1 MIEHRLRQQLDKVA
15 DRLRRLWLWR
25 GLAAAWLLAAL
36 AGVIVFGIGAA
47 TGWQPRHPVGW
58 VGVVAVAAAAA
69 AMILAWAAGRDDHAL
84 ALRIEAAHPE
94 LRSCLL
100 TAIEQRPE
108 LPLGHFRFLQEAVIR
123 QALRHAYG
131 HAWERIVPTRRIA
144 AAMMANAAALVLLL
158 FVLASLSSSTSAR
171 SAVAGRTGSDT
182 APAGGQL
189 SVAIEPGDTEVEKG
203 ASLLVLARYTGDQP
217 AGATLVFQSP
227 GGEPARLS
235 MAKSLDDP
243 VFGGRIPTVEAP
255 LDYHVQLDDY
265 TSTTFHV
272 RVFEYPRLVQA
283 DARLVYPEY
292 TSLAERLIEDVR
304 TVSAVEGTELTLI
317 CRLNKPVASATL
329 TQKNGEP
336 IVLAATDDES
346 VYQATLPCDHSRRL
360 QLQLVD
366 AEGRRNKTP
375 AEFIIDVLPNK
386 PPDLK
391 LAFPGHDIEVSPLEE
406 TDVKATAWDDFG
418 LERFGLSFAITGQEP
433 TEVVL
438 GERAAAKER
447 QELAHVIRL
456 EELEAQPDQ
465 LLSYH
470 FWAEDRDATG
480 KTRRTLS
487 DMYFAEVRRFD
498 EIFRQGEQPP
508 GGQQQQQGG
517 SPNADAAQKLSQLQK
532 DIINATWKLIRRE
545 TPGPPSPEYAGDAQT
560 IQESQAT
567 ALEQA
572 SELAQKLED
581 PKSQAYAGAVTQ
593 AMEEALKQLKAA
605 HDGAALDPL
614 VPALSAEQ
622 AAYQALLKLRANEH
636 RVVRGQQGGG
646 GGGGSGR
653 SQQQL
658 QQLELK
664 NDENRYEN
672 QRTAQSQPQQ
682 DRETRQ
688 ALNRLSELAR
698 RQSDLNERLKEL
710 QSALQE
716 ARTPE
721 EREEIRRQLKR
732 LRDEEQEILRD
743 TDELRARL
751 ESPENQE
758 RMADARQQ
766 LDQTRDQVRRA
777 AEALDDEKVS
787 QAAAAGTRAERDFQE
802 LRNEFRRRASGR
814 FDEEMKQM
822 REQARELDDREGR
835 IAERLGS
842 SPDDAPAKSLRDDR
856 PDEKLPG
863 ELAEQQQRLDELLER
878 MRQTID
884 EAESTEPLLSQQLY
898 DTARKAQEQDLAR
911 ALEAAEIS
919 VERGLT
925 DDAREQERLARAGIG
940 QMREGIERAAESVL
954 GDDAEALRRARDELN
969 RLAEELNDEIARNSE
984 QEPGSAGAREQG
996 STGEGE
1002 RGRVGD
1008 AKTRS
1013 RGERGTARLGDAER
1027 EGRGDA
1033 ETRRNGDAETRSAGA
1048 GQQTNVASSP
1058 PRPVAPS
1065 SPETSSPPNSPADP
1079 NTDSTSPSQSG
1090 GRGSERGGPR
1100 SLSGITGPGG
1110 PRSPDDQRRGFAP
1123 IAGEDFMDWSDRLR
1137 DVEEMVDD
1145 PELRAEAA
1153 RIRQRARDIRVDL
1166 KRNFQAP
1173 RWDLVKM
1180 EVSDALVEL
1189 RDRVVEELLRRTSKD
1204 AVLPLDRD
1212 PVPPKY
1218 LEKTRRYYERLGTGK

>member
-15 DRLRRLWLWR
+15 ARLRRLRFWR
-25 GLAAAWLLAAL
+25 GLTAAWLLAAL
-36 AGVIVFGIGAA
+36 AGVLIWGAA
-47 TGWQPRHPVGW
+47 ASGWQPRQPVGL
-58 VGVVAVAAAAA
+58 VVAVAVAAAAA

-108 LPLGHFRFLQEAVIR
+108 LPLGRFGFLQEAVIR

-131 HAWERIVPTRRIA
+131 HAWERIVPARRIA
-144 AAMMANAAALVLLL
+144 TAMMANAAALILLL
-158 FVLASLSSSTSAR
+158 FVLAGLSSSTSAR
-171 SAVAGRTGSDT
+171 SGLADANRAADVALASGE
-182 APAGGQL
+182 L
-189 SVAIEPGDTEVEKG
+189 SVVVEPGDTEVEKG
-203 ASLLVLARYTGDQP
+203 ASLLVLARYAGRQP
-217 AGATLVFQSP
+217 ADATLVYHAAS
-227 GGEPARLS
+227 GEPARLPMS
-235 MAKSLDDP
+235 KSLDDP
-243 VFGGRIPTVEAP
+243 VFGGRIPAVDAP
-255 LDYHVQLDDY
+255 LNYRVQLGDY
-265 TSTTFHV
+265 TSASFHV
-272 RVFEYPRLVQA
+272 GVFEYPKLVRA

-336 IVLAATDDES
+336 ISLAATDDES
-346 VYQATLPCDHSRRL
+346 VYQVKIPCDRSRRL

-375 AEFIIDVLPNK
+375 AEFVINVLPNK

-406 TDVKATAWDDFG
+406 ADVRATAWDDFG
-418 LERFGLSFAITGQEP
+418 LERFGLSFSIAGREP

-438 GERAAAKER
+438 GEHAPAKER
-447 QELAHVIRL
+447 HELAHGIRL
-456 EELEAQPDQ
+456 EELKAQPDQ

-480 KTRRTLS
+480 KPRRTLS

-545 TPGPPSPEYAGDAQT
+545 TPGPPSPEFAGDALT

-572 SELAQKLED
+572 GELAEKLED
-581 PKSQAYAGAVTQ
+581 AKSQAYAGAVTQ
-593 AMEEALKQLKAA
+593 AMGDALKQLKSA
-605 HDGAALDPL
+605 HDGPALGPL

-636 RVVRGQQGGG
+636 SVVRGQPGGG
-646 GGGGSGR
+646 GGGAGR

-732 LRDEEQEILRD
+732 LREEEQEILRD

-751 ESPENQE
+751 DSPENQE

-777 AEALDDEKVS
+777 AEALEDEKVL

-814 FDEEMKQM
+814 FNEEMKQM
-822 REQARELDDREGR
+822 REQALQLDERERR
-835 IAERLGS
+835 IAEQLGS
-842 SPDDAPAKSLRDDR
+842 SPDDRRQVAPGLVPGGSGPTRESAGHEGRDYLRPTLAADAEAPAKSLREER
-856 PDEKLPG
+856 PDEKLPA
-863 ELAEQQQRLDELLER
+863 ELAEQQQRLDELLR
-878 MRQTID
+878 QMRQTID
-884 EAESTEPLLSQQLY
+884 EAESTEPLLSEQLY

-911 ALEAAEIS
+911 ALEAAEVS
-919 VERGLT
+919 AERGLT

-940 QMREGIERAAESVL
+940 QLREGVERAAESVL

-969 RLAEELNDEIARNSE
+969 RLTEELNEEIARNTPPE
-984 QEPGSAGAREQG
+984 GEQG
-996 STGEGE
+996 SEGEGE
-1002 RGRVGD
+1002 QGR
-1008 AKTRS
+1008 
-1013 RGERGTARLGDAER
+1013 
-1027 EGRGDA
+1027 RGDA
-1033 ETRRNGDAETRSAGA
+1033 GTRRTEPTQPGTQQPDGKQPRDQPSGAEQPG
-1048 GQQTNVASSP
+1048 GQQP
-1058 PRPVAPS
+1058 
-1065 SPETSSPPNSPADP
+1065 
-1079 NTDSTSPSQSG
+1079 G
-1090 GRGSERGGPR
+1090 GQQPGGQQPGGQRTARGGPR

-1110 PRSPDDQRRGFAP
+1110 PGSPENQRRGVAP
-1123 IAGEDFMDWSDRLR
+1123 IAGEDFMDWTDRLR

-1145 PELRAEAA
+1145 PDLRAEAT
-1153 RIRQRARDIRVDL
+1153 RIRERARDIRVDL

-1173 RWDLVKM
+1173 RWDLVKV
-1180 EVSDALVEL
+1180 EVSEPLVEL
-1189 RDRVVEELLRRTSKD
+1189 RDRVVEELLRRGSKD

-1212 PVPPKY
+1212 PVPPRY
-1218 LEKTRRYYERLGTGK
+1218 LEQTRRYYQRLGTGE